1 MPQTRVDTERPT
13 GPTDESLLFRFQ
25 RGQSDA
31 ATALYLRYA
40 KRLHALVSKQRGAD
54 LAARVDP
61 EDIVQS
67 VFRTFFR
74 RAAAGHYVV
83 PQGDEL

>member
-31 ATALYLRYA
+31 ATALYLCAMRNDFA
-40 KRLHALVSKQRGAD
+40 PWCPNSGGRPSCPSRPRGY
-54 LAARVDP
+54 RSIGVP
-61 EDIVQS
+61 HIFS
-67 VFRTFFR
+67 SRGGRTLR
-74 RAAAGHYVV
+74 RSPRG
-83 PQGDEL
+83 

>member
-1 MPQTRVDTERPT
+1 MMPQTRVDTERPT

-40 KRLHALVSKQRGAD
+40 KRLRALVSKQRG
-54 LAARVDP
+54 
-61 EDIVQS
+61 Q
-67 VFRTFFR
+67 T
-74 RAAAGHYVV
+74 
-83 PQGDEL
+83 